1 MGIWFKSG
9 MVCQGMFPGR
19 LKHRNCLQIGT
30 QDHIGLRFS
39 TFLDS
44 RTAYKFSLGR
54 RPPLKI

>member
-30 QDHIGLRFS
+30 QDHIGLQFS
-39 TFLDS
+39 TF
-44 RTAYKFSLGR
+44 
-54 RPPLKI
+54 